1 MNPNGTEQREQP
13 GNLLA
18 KNPTAPVSLGKT
30 QQQQDNAIPV
40 PGDAMGR
47 ELAFLPIMSMEV
59 AKQRRQSI
67 VEFVQS
73 ILVEDE
79 DFGKVGGS
87 PKPTLLKPGAEKL
100 TVFFGLVPS
109 YECVKEIEAWD
120 GAKFGGEPFFYYRF
134 KCRLLRDGQV
144 FGEGEGS
151 CNSRESKY
159 RYRTQTRSCPV
170 CHEPAIIPS
179 KQEYGGGWLCFH
191 KKGGCGAK
199 FAEGDPEIVHQQIG
213 RVLNPDTADLV
224 NTILKMATK
233 RAYIAAVLNA
243 TGASEFFTQD
253 LEDVYPTNAR
263 PGDTNGVRPVSR
275 ESQQNGRKVDDARE
289 PEVAKKPDDARRVD
303 EPPTTKPWRTFGE
316 MREAFM
322 KVRELVGETRYFEE
336 LRLAGAIFKETGE
349 ASAAALTSSS
359 QAVELYTRLVRIA
372 KQPEVA

>member
-1 MNPNGTEQREQP
+1 
-13 GNLLA
+13 LA
-18 KNPTAPVSLGKT
+18 KNPAAPVSLGQT
-30 QQQQDNAIPV
+30 QQPQDNAITIAAEV
-40 PGDAMGR
+40 AIGR
-47 ELAFLPIMSMEV
+47 EMAFLPIMSMEV
-59 AKQRRQSI
+59 AMQRRQSI

-87 PKPTLLKPGAEKL
+87 SKPTLLKPGAEKL

-120 GAKFGGEPFFYYRF
+120 GAKFGGEPFSYYRF

-159 RYRTQTRSCPV
+159 RYRIQTRLCPL
-170 CHEPAIIPS
+170 CSEAAIIPS

-199 FAEGDPEIVHQQIG
+199 FADGDPDIVNQQIG
-213 RVLNPDTADLV
+213 RVLNPDTPDLV

-253 LEDVYPTNAR
+253 LEDTGYPPSPRTSEPSTTK
-263 PGDTNGVRPVSR
+263 PGSR
-275 ESQQNGRKVDDARE
+275 EPQQDPAKRKPQD
-289 PEVAKKPDDARRVD
+289 RV
-303 EPPTTKPWRTFGE
+303 EEPTTKPWRTFGE
-316 MREAFM
+316 MRDAFV
-322 KVRELVGETRYFEE
+322 KIRELIGETRYDEE
-336 LRLAGAIFKETGE
+336 LRLAGAIIKETGE
-349 ASAAALTSSS
+349 PSASALKSTN
-359 QAVELYTRLVRIA
+359 QAVDLYNRLVRIS